1 MVTLLEGSHVLFLKL
16 TANGVHVRRE
26 DRYTRLLN
34 PVIQRMSASG
44 QEQTSAPARKW
55 SAVCGGADVPSR
67 GQGWGQHR
75 YPGPRQRLAGKAIRL
90 IDEKGGRFAS

>member
-1 MVTLLEGSHVLFLKL
+1 M
-16 TANGVHVRRE
+16 GV
-26 DRYTRLLN
+26 
-34 PVIQRMSASG
+34 SG
-44 QEQTSAPARKW
+44 QFIKSTRVGDGGKMSVPGQQQTSAPARKW

-90 IDEKGGRFAS
+90 IGKKRGRFAG